1 MQYLIWLL
9 ATPTVL
15 ALVGGAVA
23 YSGGSTGGVWG
34 KGLPA
39 LLAGAVIRI
48 AVFTIVGTIEIVVRI
63 S

>member
-9 ATPTVL
+9 ATPTVI
-15 ALVGGAVA
+15 GGAVA
-23 YSGGSTGGVWG
+23 YSEGSTGGVWS

-39 LLAGAVIRI
+39 PLAGAVIWI